1 MSLIKNNQGMAKN
14 NGENPG
20 FDPLPLAPIE
30 ISENMSKIVLKSQI
44 PMAIKL
50 LGFSEHFNYI
60 VTPI

>member
-1 MSLIKNNQGMAKN
+1 MAKN

-50 LGFSEHFNYI
+50 LLLGLWLQYKQI
-60 VTPI
+60 